1 MPLKQIKEFSP
12 YPEVQKFILGHLSM
26 QFGDVRDML
35 RLPIPDLDA
44 PATGPEFDEYRMTHA
59 CNFAAAAVLCNL
71 ISGISVSLFTPP
83 KTTETRKRRGK
94 QVKEWVGT
102 GYVFKELLKA
112 CYPWGPKQDKAQG
125 ATTIYDL
132 FRNPFAHALGVHG
145 KAGYRVVISRLK
157 LSVNGMEQKTGLTK
171 DQIKALEKLDTRP
184 NWLPAGLTVSGK
196 ELNLVVEGFYR
207 DVLEMV
213 RNLASRREQM
223 SAAEARF
230 KENKFIWR
238 EGTPK

>member
-1 MPLKQIKEFSP
+1 VPLKQMKEFSS
-12 YPEVQKFILGHLSM
+12 YPEVQKFIIGHLSM

-35 RLPIPDLDA
+35 RLPLPDLDL

-125 ATTIYDL
+125 STAIYDF

-145 KAGYRVVISRLK
+145 KAGYRVAISRLK
-157 LSVNGMEQKTGLTK
+157 LIVNDIEQKTGLTK
-171 DQIKALEKLDTRP
+171 DQIQALEKLDARP

-207 DVLEMV
+207 DVLEMI
-213 RNLASRREQM
+213 RNLASKREQM

-230 KENKFIWR
+230 KEKKFIWR
-238 EGTPK
+238 EGIPK